1 MLDADGHD
9 TPTHSGRPAMRLI
22 ANLLRVLLI
31 LALLL
36 GLGILSLVLLWR
48 NDLRRVDDLNVLEY
62 AGKATV
68 VDDRGQIVG
77 ALTPSLLSGARINRS
92 LLKANQMS
100 SWLRKAVVTSEDT
113 RFYQHGGLDPRG
125 LLRAVFRSASGD
137 TQGGS
142 TITQQVV
149 RSTILSDIKD
159 EKTLARKLKEAV
171 LAVQV
176 ERRFSKDEILTAY
189 LNVVYWGV
197 GRTDLLGAQ
206 DAARAYFGLD
216 ASRLNLA
223 QSAYLATLLPNA
235 RRYNDYPAYRPLI
248 RSILTRMVKEGRA
261 TKQQADAAW
270 HYPLQP
276 VGWTVRY
283 DAAGNISSA
292 RLSDPQ
298 AKRSSSPAPQA
309 RFADGYLDAVER
321 ELSERL
327 GRSVLYR
334 SDVTVYTTLN
344 RQAQVSAEA
353 ASRDARLPGGATLGL
368 ALVNPAGGDVTALV
382 GQKLG
387 DGVLEA
393 WNNATR
399 ARRQVGSSIKP
410 LLYTLALSKGFKQS
424 DTVLDAPVG
433 GDYQPKNYSGSYSGR
448 RVTLR
453 YALDHSLN
461 LPTVRLAQQVGLNAL
476 ISKLRELGLSP
487 APDTGLPLAI
497 GALEASPLQLA
508 AAYAPFANGGLY
520 YAPRLITRVVQG
532 GKTIL
537 TVPPSEAVRVWDA
550 QTAYLGLDM
559 LRGVVNDLT
568 PAEGGLGW
576 RARIEGREVG
586 GKTGTTNDV
595 RDLWFAGVTPGL
607 SAAVWVGRSD
617 NAPLP
622 RSAYSGEVAA
632 PIWQQAAAGAL
643 RGQAAAAFAAPPG
656 VTFQQVRGV
665 RMAFK
670 ADDSGGGF
678 LGGLFGR
685 KPANATPVP
694 AAASDISTTGESAA
708 PSSQSAPDPA
718 PPDPAASDPA
728 ASDPAPPD
736 QTPADQ
742 APAPDPAVVSPAD
755 TTVPATTVPADSSNV
770 PANDPAQT
778 DSSASDPTQ
787 TAPAQTD
794 QNRSSQGTS
803 DQDAPPSPTDSPGPS
818 TPAPDSSSPA
828 QSSSSAQGT
837 PDSGQSVPPASPT
850 PGDQPPTNQTPTDQT
865 PSQPVPSDVGP
876 LPTNSGPTT
885 PLPGGSGPAILPGD
899 SLDPNASPPV
909 SAPPGN

>member
-1 MLDADGHD
+1 
-9 TPTHSGRPAMRLI
+9 MRLI
-22 ANLLRVLLI
+22 ANLFKTLLI

-36 GLGILSLVLLWR
+36 GVGLLGLVLLWQS
-48 NDLRRVDDLNVLEY
+48 DLKRVDDLNVLEY

-68 VDDRGQIVG
+68 VDDHGQIIG
-77 ALTPSLLSGARINRS
+77 ALTPSLSSGARVNRS

-113 RFYQHGGLDPRG
+113 RFYQHGGIDPRG

-149 RSTILSDIKD
+149 RSTILLDIKD
-159 EKTLARKLKEAV
+159 EKTLSRKLKEAL

-176 ERRFSKDEILTAY
+176 ERRFTKDEILTAY

-206 DAARAYFGLD
+206 DAARTYFGVD

-248 RSILTRMVKEGRA
+248 HNILERMVKDGRA
-261 TKQQADAAW
+261 TQAQADAAW
-270 HYPLQP
+270 HYHLQP
-276 VGWTVRY
+276 VGWSVRY
-283 DAAGNISSA
+283 DAAGNLVSA
-292 RLSDPQ
+292 RLSDPD
-298 AKRSSSPAPQA
+298 AKRASSPAPQV
-309 RFADGYLDAVER
+309 RFADGFLDAVER
-321 ELSERL
+321 DLSDRL

-344 RQAQVSAEA
+344 HQAQAGAEA
-353 ASRDARLPGGATLGL
+353 ASRDARLPNGATLGL
-368 ALVNPAGGDVTALV
+368 ALMNPANGDVTALV

-387 DGVLEA
+387 DGVLES

-424 DTVLDAPVG
+424 DTILDAPID
-433 GDYQPKNYSGSYSGR
+433 GDYQPKNYSGTSTGR

-461 LPTVRLAQQVGLNAL
+461 LPTVRLAQQVGLNAFV
-476 ISKLRELGLSP
+476 SKLRELGLSP

-497 GALEASPLQLA
+497 GALEASPLQMA
-508 AAYAPFANGGLY
+508 AAYAPFANGGIY
-520 YAPRLITRVVQG
+520 HAPRLITKVVQS

-537 TVPPSEAVRVWDA
+537 TVAPSESQRVWDT
-550 QTAYLGLDM
+550 QTAFLGLDM

-576 RARIEGREVG
+576 RARINGREVG

-607 SAAVWVGRSD
+607 SGAVWVGRSD
-617 NAPLP
+617 NTALP
-622 RSAYSGEVAA
+622 QTAYSGEVAA
-632 PIWQQAAAGAL
+632 PVWQEAAAAAVN
-643 RGQAAAAFAAPPG
+643 GQAAVQFSAPQG

-665 RMAFK
+665 QMAFK
-670 ADDSGGGF
+670 TDSGSNGGF
-678 LGGLFGR
+678 LKSLFGGR
-685 KPANATPVP
+685 
-694 AAASDISTTGESAA
+694 
-708 PSSQSAPDPA
+708 SAPDPVSPSEQPAQEQA
-718 PPDPAASDPA
+718 PAVTEPDPVPVEPQADQSTPDVVPTDTAPADALPNGDASSTPDSGATDPTSEPSTAQPNTAQPDTVQPLPDPSAPDQSSAATDPQLTDPQSTDSQSAGPTPSSQVVPDPATVPNN
-728 ASDPAPPD
+728 
-736 QTPADQ
+736 
-742 APAPDPAVVSPAD
+742 VSPAD
-755 TTVPATTVPADSSNV
+755 TSTPTDTTSQDSATQDAAPPVDSPDSAPSQQVPSDLTPLPDPSDSSSDV
-770 PANDPAQT
+770 TPTIPPTSPPPALSTPDPA
-778 DSSASDPTQ
+778 PY
-787 TAPAQTD
+787 
-794 QNRSSQGTS
+794 NVV
-803 DQDAPPSPTDSPGPS
+803 
-818 TPAPDSSSPA
+818 PDSSSVPDTSG
-828 QSSSSAQGT
+828 SS
-837 PDSGQSVPPASPT
+837 
-850 PGDQPPTNQTPTDQT
+850 
-865 PSQPVPSDVGP
+865 PS
-876 LPTNSGPTT
+876 N
-885 PLPGGSGPAILPGD
+885 
-899 SLDPNASPPV
+899 
-909 SAPPGN
+909 